1 MKKIGTP
8 YLLTSFF
15 ISNNMISKK
24 QNPQKIFSNNF
35 ENFAELCNIM
45 LIDPV
50 NLEFCIMHFLEVD

>member
-1 MKKIGTP
+1 
-8 YLLTSFF
+8 
-15 ISNNMISKK
+15 MISKK